1 MRVQVQSGANMDP
14 SREGGQR
21 THDLVYEDVGAV
33 ERDCPVCATEDPAE
47 RLPKRYF
54 KVLRHRARR
63 PSAGLNPKQAA
74 LRAVE
79 RDCPVC
85 ATEDPA
91 ERLPKAVPQA
101 EFKSFH

>member
-1 MRVQVQSGANMDP
+1 MDP

-47 RLPKRYF
+47 RLPK
-54 KVLRHRARR
+54 
-63 PSAGLNPKQAA
+63 
-74 LRAVE
+74 
-79 RDCPVC
+79 
-85 ATEDPA
+85 
-91 ERLPKAVPQA
+91 AVPQA